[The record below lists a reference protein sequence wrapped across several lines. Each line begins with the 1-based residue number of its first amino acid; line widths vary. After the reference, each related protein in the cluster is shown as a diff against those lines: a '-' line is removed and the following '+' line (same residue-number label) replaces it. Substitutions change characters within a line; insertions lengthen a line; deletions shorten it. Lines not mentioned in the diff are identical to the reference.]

1 MLARLRRNKRPAP
14 AVHLAAM
21 RQVLLQA
28 PEIHCDHCKMS
39 IEGAVGALEGVS
51 SVEVAIADATVDVI
65 YDDSTTDLEAIKH
78 TIEEQGYAV
87 FG

>member
-1 MLARLRRNKRPAP
+1 MSE
-14 AVHLAAM
+14 
-21 RQVLLQA
+21 VLLQA

-39 IEGAVGALEGVS
+39 IEDAVGTLDGVH
-51 SVEVAIADATVDVI
+51 SVEVAIADATVRVA
-65 YDDSTTDLEAIKH
+65 YDDARVELASIKK

>member
-1 MLARLRRNKRPAP
+1 MSE
-14 AVHLAAM
+14 
-21 RQVLLQA
+21 VLLQA

-39 IEGAVGALEGVS
+39 IEGAVGMLDGVQ
-51 SVEVAIADATVDVI
+51 SVEVAIADATVRVA
-65 YDDSTTDLEAIKH
+65 YDDARVELASIKK